1 MWSNFKITLVRGPHE
16 YPIEQSKQTVKA
28 KSSCQSQQRNANQS
42 KASAHNMRKQSAYH
56 QSEVKLSE
64 QSERLSQPAS
74 PPASQPVSQPASQPA
89 SQPTNQP
96 TNQQTNQPTNQLA
109 NKRTAEQTYLT
120 ILIVRMRM
128 RMMIQKVALNSLKI
142 GYVQVKT
149 PKFSKPCSLACNC
162 KIIWV
167 SDSGQVGGLPRKFQ
181 SYPVGEAFSKITLNF
196 NLNKDFPVN

>member
-1 MWSNFKITLVRGPHE
+1 MSWVWMWSNFKITLVRGPHE

-96 TNQQTNQPTNQLA
+96 TKANRICKASKAKQIKQARQLTTPSKQTT
-109 NKRTAEQTYLT
+109 T
-120 ILIVRMRM
+120 
-128 RMMIQKVALNSLKI
+128 
-142 GYVQVKT
+142 
-149 PKFSKPCSLACNC
+149 SLAYWSWGRKGGRTDPKSCF
-162 KIIWV
+162 KISQNRIY
-167 SDSGQVGGLPRKFQ
+167 DS
-181 SYPVGEAFSKITLNF
+181 
-196 NLNKDFPVN
+196 

>member
-1 MWSNFKITLVRGPHE
+1 MYLSLHLQNHKGFRFGSSWGVVEKISKLPSWRGLQKNHAQLQFKQGFPCKLKMSWVWMWSNFKITLVRGPHE

-96 TNQQTNQPTNQLA
+96 TNKPTNQPTN
-109 NKRTAEQTYLT
+109 
-120 ILIVRMRM
+120 
-128 RMMIQKVALNSLKI
+128 
-142 GYVQVKT
+142 
-149 PKFSKPCSLACNC
+149 
-162 KIIWV
+162 
-167 SDSGQVGGLPRKFQ
+167 
-181 SYPVGEAFSKITLNF
+181 
-196 NLNKDFPVN
+196 

>member
-120 ILIVRMRM
+120 ILKTKDYDPPCLAYFIVKGRKGGKGSLLGVSN
-128 RMMIQKVALNSLKI
+128 QLKI
-142 GYVQVKT
+142 GYV
-149 PKFSKPCSLACNC
+149 
-162 KIIWV
+162 
-167 SDSGQVGGLPRKFQ
+167 
-181 SYPVGEAFSKITLNF
+181 
-196 NLNKDFPVN
+196 